1 MITYKEYAMNESA
14 SKIADRIILLLIH
27 IRDNNINESFE
38 LIDNKR
44 VLLFN
49 KIIKSKSIKVIRDFE
64 NSFISKLSDKSLD
77 MKKINL
83 SRLSDKEFIEW
94 LDKFMTSYY
103 TVLRMKCLSFSV
115 SLEVTS
121 NFHETELLPNTI
133 KDLIA
138 EFNLFVVGIRSVFDY
153 IPKNDMKIFSGKDI
167 DRLLSKNYDLSD
179 LGNKM
184 VEPVILESN
193 IQELFK
199 EKEK

>member
-1 MITYKEYAMNESA
+1 MNESA